1 MLSSRPRTNVT
12 LDEAGEACLDVLSSE
27 GRWFPSTSALFGDG
41 WEYRNPDRNNQC
53 QLLSSSDG
61 FERGWFLVI
70 GDSRGRMLF
79 SALLTLLNKTLPAA
93 GWPTHRAMGPVGK
106 DFGCTPHSP
115 KTQNRSEY
123 WGYYDPRCQV
133 IRHYSL

>member
-1 MLSSRPRTNVT
+1 VDVNTKT
-12 LDEAGEACLDVLSSE
+12 LY
-27 GRWFPSTSALFGDG
+27 GDG

-61 FERGWFLVI
+61 FERRWVLVI

-106 DFGCTPHSP
+106 DFGCTPHAP

-133 IRHYSL
+133 ML